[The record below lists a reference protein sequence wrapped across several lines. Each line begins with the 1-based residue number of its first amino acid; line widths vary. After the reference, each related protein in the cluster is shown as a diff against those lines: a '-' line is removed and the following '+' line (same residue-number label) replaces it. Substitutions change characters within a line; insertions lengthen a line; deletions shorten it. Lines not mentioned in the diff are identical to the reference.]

1 VESNLLLKLGLVS
14 FWGTWFLLVFCTN
27 FFEACKVL
35 HVLPCTWKFS
45 SHNFQP
51 VHLATTEYHAPLW
64 VPKLLFSGILLWQLL
79 IIMLY
84 GWAIFSC
91 VTTRSLIWGPVN
103 SAFTGGLCLWGAF
116 MLADEFFKE
125 YDTER
130 SHVLFFSAQLIT
142 LIALH
147 VLPS

>member
-1 VESNLLLKLGLVS
+1 MESNLFLKLGLLS
-14 FWGTWFLLVFCTN
+14 FWGCWFLLVFCTN

-51 VHLATTEYHAPLW
+51 VLLATTEYHAPVW
-64 VPKLLFSGILLWQLL
+64 VSKLLFSGVLLWQLL
-79 IIMLY
+79 IVMLY
-84 GWAIFSC
+84 GWAVISS
-91 VTTRSLIWGPVN
+91 VTNQSLMWGPVN
-103 SAFTGGLCLWGAF
+103 SAFTVGLSLWGAF

-125 YDTER
+125 YATEQ
-130 SHVLFFSAQLIT
+130 SHTQYFIAQLIT

-147 VLPS
+147 VFPS